1 MLIPQQAKKGREEA
15 YQKRIDN
22 FNSRVKARNDC
33 LHKKFNVEITIKE
46 KFFTMWR
53 ESEKEKDRLKTS
65 KLVFSCFHQKL
76 AKEHGS
82 AKSTEILQI
91 DPGLLQAG

>member
-1 MLIPQQAKKGREEA
+1 MIASIQ
-15 YQKRIDN
+15 
-22 FNSRVKARNDC
+22 
-33 LHKKFNVEITIKE
+33 KFNVEIAIKE

-76 AKEHGS
+76 AN
-82 AKSTEILQI
+82 
-91 DPGLLQAG
+91 

>member
-1 MLIPQQAKKGREEA
+1 M
-15 YQKRIDN
+15 
-22 FNSRVKARNDC
+22 
-33 LHKKFNVEITIKE
+33 KE

-65 KLVFSCFHQKL
+65 KLLFSGFHQKL

-82 AKSTEILQI
+82 AKSTKLLQI
-91 DPGLLQAG
+91 DPGLLQDVEGIAKLVIL